1 MNDEG
6 ETTGADFA
14 ASFLRAVRRRGAT
27 DEDLS
32 IISAHQLAHWF
43 DLALEQG
50 RRTQPPAPGWVM
62 LTSASADGGQMAI
75 RPEDIVVVAARPG
88 QPTSLL
94 VDGSWLSVTE
104 GYEDVIRRAAIP

>member
-1 MNDEG
+1 MSDEA

-27 DEDLS
+27 DEDLA

-50 RRTQPPAPGWVM
+50 RRTQPPAPGWVV
-62 LTSASADGGQMAI
+62 LTSAAQDTDRLAI
-75 RPEDIVVVAARPG
+75 RPEDIAVVAELPAGTAIR
-88 QPTSLL
+88 
-94 VDGSWLSVTE
+94 VDGLWLPVGE
-104 GYEDVIRRAAIP
+104 DYEDVIRRAAIP